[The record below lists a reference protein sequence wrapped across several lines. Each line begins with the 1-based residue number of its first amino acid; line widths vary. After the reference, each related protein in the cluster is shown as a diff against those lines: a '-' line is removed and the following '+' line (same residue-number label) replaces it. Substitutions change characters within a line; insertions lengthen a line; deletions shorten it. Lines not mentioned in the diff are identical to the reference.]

1 MKEGNP
7 VFAYTAGQQL
17 DATSTTVQHGSVNDS
32 YTEAVMEMQTILN
45 LWKNVKPSVQ
55 VHGWIFAHCFSLHH
69 VYSGSTL
76 LFLT

>member
-1 MKEGNP
+1 MYLH
-7 VFAYTAGQQL
+7 VYIAGQQL

-55 VHGWIFAHCFSLHH
+55 VSVQIHSYTHFH
-69 VYSGSTL
+69 
-76 LFLT
+76 